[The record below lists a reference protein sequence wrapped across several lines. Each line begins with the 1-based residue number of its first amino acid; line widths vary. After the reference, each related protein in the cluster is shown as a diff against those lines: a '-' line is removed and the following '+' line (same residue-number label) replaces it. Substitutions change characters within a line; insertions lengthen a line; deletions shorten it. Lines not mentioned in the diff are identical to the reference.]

1 MESLN
6 SAFDIMPCPLDFPG
20 ISSKLHHVL
29 TSLAVLEP
37 KDATVFF
44 DIHHAGTG
52 FNFIARE

>member
-6 SAFDIMPCPLDFPG
+6 SAFDIMPCPLDFSG

-52 FNFIARE
+52 FNFIA